1 MTCPACK
8 TDNGITDSVSS
19 GGLVTRSVCPD
30 VFHVSPAERLPPT
43 ATTASEAPR
52 GLPDASKD
60 SRLEHPYTTPIPV
73 STQNGASGFV
83 WCNACEKPQPTS
95 GHECRDLVGQDAD
108 DYLRWLETGES
119 PHVARA
125 EFAEDLLNR
134 LAFVHGCEH
143 MGLYDLDPSDL
154 AREPT
159 RSNIARGGWVWAL
172 CDAGECPF
180 CDAARKP

>member
-1 MTCPACK
+1 MTCPTCK
-8 TDNGITDSVSS
+8 TDSGITDSVSS
-19 GGLVTRSVCPD
+19 GGLVTRAVCHD
-30 VFHVSPAERLPPT
+30 VFHVNPAERLPPT

-95 GHECRDLVGQDAD
+95 GHECEPGRQPFSWLVEAAAWQ
-108 DYLRWLETGES
+108 E
-119 PHVARA
+119 RA

>member
-1 MTCPACK
+1 MTCPTCK

-19 GGLVTRSVCPD
+19 GGLVTREKCGDAWHAARLASWPFD
-30 VFHVSPAERLPPT
+30 PNPPKLIPAEN
-43 ATTASEAPR
+43 
-52 GLPDASKD
+52 GWVFCD
-60 SRLEHPYTTPIPV
+60 S
-73 STQNGASGFV
+73 
-83 WCNACEKPQPTS
+83 CEKPQPTS
-95 GHECRDLVGQDAD
+95 GHECEPGRQPFSWLVEAAAWQ
-108 DYLRWLETGES
+108 E
-119 PHVARA
+119 RA